1 MLRNVSELY
10 QYRAL
15 LWSLTQREL
24 KARYRASVLGFL
36 WTFLNPT
43 LQMLTYGLVFN
54 VILRQQIRHFLFFQ
68 FVGLLPWIFFSTSV
82 VAGATAISDRRDL
95 LTKVR
100 FPAQVLPATVVA
112 TNLANYLLALPLMIG
127 LGLIYRE
134 IPNWQA
140 VFFPLVLLIQVLFT
154 LGAAY
159 LVSAINVAFR
169 DLQHIVS
176 NVITLWFFLTPVL
189 YEISAIP
196 ERFRKLI
203 LWFNPMASLIA
214 SYQAIFYHHQLPALK
229 PLVYVGAISML
240 LLWVAS
246 QVFQHRREE
255 FAELV

>member
-1 MLRNVSELY
+1 MLRNVIELY

-54 VILRQQIRHFLFFQ
+54 VVLRQQIRHFLFFQ

-112 TNLANYLLALPLMIG
+112 TNLANYLLSLPLMIG